1 MHFQNIHHMYA
12 WRKGTARHRKSLFC
26 PGFPS
31 TRPQSLRLFPAAHAH
46 ATDTLELV
54 HRELFFSL
62 KWGLMV
68 FFIYFVELSTYQ
80 TCKYI
85 IVHVQSTQQNSFMI
99 MMNWDMKNIVT
110 ILLIFAVS
118 QTECLLHVGIL
129 TEVDSWGRGLGR
141 WTRMGLQQ
149 KGKKNS

>member
-1 MHFQNIHHMYA
+1 MVSWNSKSSCISKIYIICTLGE
-12 WRKGTARHRKSLFC
+12 KGLPVTGKACFVLDFHPRVR
-26 PGFPS
+26 
-31 TRPQSLRLFPAAHAH
+31 SLRLFPAAHAH

-99 MMNWDMKNIVT
+99 MMN
-110 ILLIFAVS
+110 
-118 QTECLLHVGIL
+118 
-129 TEVDSWGRGLGR
+129 
-141 WTRMGLQQ
+141 
-149 KGKKNS
+149 